1 MKKFFMPVL
10 LMLSLQTFALTNAE
24 VRNAIEAE
32 VLSSMV
38 LPMQVDQYT
47 KMTDVYVSTRGIVY
61 EYDLSTDQDALGDIS
76 AVLTNIKNNI
86 ANMYCN
92 GGDMAFYKSNNID
105 AFYIY
110 YDVSG
115 NLVGLF
121 RISAYD
127 C

>member
-1 MKKFFMPVL
+1 MKKIFMPIL

-76 AVLTNIKNNI
+76 AVLTTIKNNI
-86 ANMYCN
+86 ANNY
-92 GGDMAFYKSNNID
+92 
-105 AFYIY
+105 
-110 YDVSG
+110 
-115 NLVGLF
+115 
-121 RISAYD
+121 
-127 C
+127 